1 MQYAILL
8 YVPGDIEAEPGSAEW
23 MASLPGHKQFAE
35 NATDQGLEFMGKALH
50 AARGAT
56 TLRVRDGERL
66 LTDGPF
72 AETKE
77 QLWGF
82 HLVEADDIDTV
93 IELSAGLWEAENG
106 SVEIR
111 PVVAVPR
118 PVEAVPRMA

>member
-8 YVPGDIEAEPGSAEW
+8 YVPGDIEAEPGTPEW
-23 MASLPGHKQFAE
+23 MASLPGHKAFADTLVE
-35 NATDQGLEFMGKALH
+35 RGIEGSGKALH

-82 HLVEADDIDTV
+82 HIVEADDIDTV
-93 IELSAGLWEAENG
+93 IDLAAGLWEAENG

-118 PVEAVPRMA
+118 PTLA